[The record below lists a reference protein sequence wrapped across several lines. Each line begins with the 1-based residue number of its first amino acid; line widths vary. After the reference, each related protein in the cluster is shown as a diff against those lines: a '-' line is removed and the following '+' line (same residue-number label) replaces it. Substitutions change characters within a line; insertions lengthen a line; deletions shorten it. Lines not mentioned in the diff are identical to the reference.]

1 MGLAQK
7 HVPFKLMWG
16 SVKFAIACTCKN
28 KVRSSM
34 RGSSEVLYRKVFLEI
49 LQNSQENICARAS
62 F

>member
-7 HVPFKLMWG
+7 HVPFKLTGG
-16 SVKFAIACTCKN
+16 SVKFTITCTYEK
-28 KVRSSM
+28 KVRSSI
-34 RGSSEVLYRKVFLEI
+34 RGSSEVLYRKVFWEI